1 MDLTSSAW
9 SVGGHH
15 AVGVPDDS
23 TRTFDRAHSAADALS
38 RIDHGFVADHM
49 YGIRRAVSLTQP
61 AGYARI
67 DAGFSSRLSGIA
79 VAAFDLYVVI
89 RQYDLYKVLRACA
102 GAESAAYTFV
112 PVYHRRTAVLKL
124 YSCKMARRN
133 TQAASYAAVC
143 AADASASAA
152 YICLFSYPLYHDLSF
167 LQPVAGI

>member
-15 AVGVPDDS
+15 AVGVPNDS
-23 TRTFDRAHSAADALS
+23 TRTFDCAHAAANALF
-38 RIDHGFVADHM
+38 RIDHSFVIDHM
-49 YGIRRAVSLTQP
+49 YGISRAVSLTQP

-79 VAAFDLYVVI
+79 VAAFDLHVVI
-89 RQYDLYKVLRACA
+89 RQYDLYKVLRACG
-102 GAESAAYTFV
+102 GAESAAYAFV
-112 PVYHRRTAVLKL
+112 PVYHRRTPVLKL
-124 YSCKMARRN
+124 YGRKMTRGD

-143 AADASASAA
+143 AADTSASAA